1 MARTKLRPQQRLQQQ
16 RQQLQNL
23 MNRPLPPAP
32 TIQGRTPIHSGG
44 VGVKQVGLRKDK
56 KWKIKQKIPNS

>member
-1 MARTKLRPQQRLQQQ
+1 
-16 RQQLQNL
+16 